1 MLHGCLYCCS
11 LLDSVISMLRRVR
24 NCRFIIIIS
33 VCCMLE
39 GDVCVGLRASG
50 IDEVFDQ
57 APYSKAVD

>member
-1 MLHGCLYCCS
+1 
-11 LLDSVISMLRRVR
+11 
-24 NCRFIIIIS
+24 
-33 VCCMLE
+33 MLE